1 MRKVGKHRRLVE
13 RFEEM
18 QQLGAWK
25 HLGFCE
31 KITKLCNNL
40 SVGVIKRCEPDR
52 ERSGESG
59 GQKRQRGNALFSNRC
74 LADIQ
79 GDVRDQRDKRRGE
92 EIQKQVFIR
101 IAEKRER
108 ACPEQPPAPALSAL
122 LKPIKSALPEIERRH
137 KDRQRLRILH
147 AEAAVH
153 GRKIVRAEEK
163 KGEHS
168 GRFAVAFPRREIEK
182 QQRRHAVRNRNQADL
197 RPPHADH
204 AHHAIFDRG
213 RNGAV
218 IIIIPFI

>member
-1 MRKVGKHRRLVE
+1 MRKIGKHRRLVE
-13 RFEEM
+13 CFEEV
-18 QQLGAWK
+18 QQFSAWE

-31 KITKLCNNL
+31 KIAKLRNNL
-40 SVGVIKRCEPDR
+40 PVGVIKRREPDR
-52 ERSGESG
+52 ERGGKSGAQEC
-59 GQKRQRGNALFSNRC
+59 QRGNTLFPNRC
-74 LADIQ
+74 LAGIQ
-79 GDVRDQRDKRRGE
+79 GDVRDQRNKRRGE
-92 EIQKQVFIR
+92 EIQKQIFIR

-108 ACPEQPPAPALSAL
+108 ACPEQPPAPAPSAL

-137 KDRQRLRILH
+137 KNRQRLRILH

-163 KGEHS
+163 EGEHS